1 MSKPSLINRQ
11 FICYLTGLLIL
22 AVGSNLF
29 LKADLGVAPSC
40 TIALAL
46 TRLFSFGNYAS
57 FNFLTNF
64 ALLICETFIE
74 KKAGKK
80 QLIQLGL
87 IFIYSLFIQLTSLP
101 VQLITADFLSSR
113 VILSFIACTVMAA
126 GSSCTICSGYAVLPM
141 EGFVSALSGKMNR
154 SFGTVRICVEVI
166 MTVFSAAL
174 SFIFLHNLSV
184 IGIGTVLAAFL
195 TGAVTNWFILHVIR
209 KYNLC

>member
-1 MSKPSLINRQ
+1 MNRSSLINRQ

-22 AVGSNLF
+22 AIGSNLF
-29 LKADLGVAPSC
+29 LKANLGVAPSC

-46 TRLFSFGNYAS
+46 TRLFSFGNYAF

-64 ALLICETFIE
+64 ALLVFEILIE

-87 IFIYSLFIQLTSLP
+87 IFVYSLFIQLTSLP
-101 VQLITADFLSSR
+101 VQLITADLLPAR
-113 VILSFIACTVMAA
+113 IILSFIACAVMAA
-126 GSSCTICSGYAVLPM
+126 GSSFTICSGYAVLPM
-141 EGFVSALSGKMNR
+141 EGFVSALSGKMHR
-154 SFGTVRICVEVI
+154 SFGAVRICVEVI
-166 MTVFSAAL
+166 MTVFSAVI

-184 IGIGTVLAAFL
+184 IGIGTVIAAFL
-195 TGAVTNWFILHVIR
+195 TGAITNWFIRHVIK